1 MPLRTSALPA
11 DTQSDRTDESRL
23 DPLLIA
29 RPDRSSYTLLNL
41 RLKLSLQFF
50 AEEGPGGE
58 KTEEATPKKLEDARK
73 EGQVAK
79 SQELTTAVALIML
92 FAIIKV
98 FVSFITDGFADSFRL
113 MYGSIETYSKEVFNS
128 AYATAYMHE
137 ALTEVLIICLPMFA
151 SAVVAAIVVNALQV
165 KWKPTAKPLMPKAS
179 KISPLK
185 GFKRIFSKDKLFDLL
200 KAIVKILLVG
210 YMTYSTLVDEAD
222 TINILYDI
230 ELFTAVMLVG
240 DIVLNMGIKI
250 SLVFLIIGIVDY
262 IYQRLKFLR
271 EMRMSKQ
278 EIKDEFKQ
286 TEGDPKIKG
295 QIRQKM
301 RDASRRRMMQKLPE
315 ADVVITNPTHL
326 ACAIKY
332 DKDIGTA
339 PILIAKGADFLAQ
352 RIKEVA
358 RENFIPIVENKP
370 LARMLY
376 HNVEIDEEIPE
387 ELYKMT
393 AEVLA
398 YVYAMEG
405 REA

>member
-1 MPLRTSALPA
+1 MPLHTSVLR
-11 DTQSDRTDESRL
+11 DDL
-23 DPLLIA
+23 LGDPSK
-29 RPDRSSYTLLNL
+29 DRSRCDGIKAFGTLLQ
-41 RLKLSLQFF
+41 LKMSLQFF

-92 FAIIKV
+92 FVVIKV
-98 FVSFITDGFADSFRL
+98 FVSFITDGFADSFKL
-113 MYGSIETYSKEVFNS
+113 VYGSIETYSKEIFTTG
-128 AYATAYMHE
+128 YATAYMHE
-137 ALTEVLIICLPMFA
+137 ALTEVLIICLPMFT
-151 SAVVAAIVVNALQV
+151 SAVVAAIVINALQV
-165 KWKPTAKPLMPKAS
+165 KWKPTAKPLKPKAS

-185 GFKRIFSKDKLFDLL
+185 GFKKIFSKDKIFDLL

-210 YMTYSTLVDEAD
+210 YMTYSTLKDEAG
-222 TINILYDI
+222 TINVLYDI
-230 ELFTAVMLVG
+230 ELFTAVMLIG

-262 IYQRLKFLR
+262 IYQKMKFNR
-271 EMRMSKQ
+271 EMRMTKQ

>member
-1 MPLRTSALPA
+1 MLLRISALP
-11 DTQSDRTDESRL
+11 DDVGKQILSVNEDDGRIC
-23 DPLLIA
+23 LL
-29 RPDRSSYTLLNL
+29 
-41 RLKLSLQFF
+41 KMSLQFF

-73 EGQVAK
+73 EGQVAR

-92 FAIIKV
+92 FAIIKL
-98 FVSFITDGFADSFRL
+98 FVSFITDGFADSFKL

-128 AYATAYMHE
+128 GYATAYMNE
-137 ALTEVLIICLPMFA
+137 ALTQILIICLPMFTA
-151 SAVVAAIVVNALQV
+151 AVAAAIVVNAIQV
-165 KWKPTAKPLMPKAS
+165 KWKPTAKPLKPKAS

-185 GFKRIFSKDKLFDLL
+185 GFKKFFSKDKIFDLI
-200 KAIVKILLVG
+200 KSVVKIALVG
-210 YMTYSTLVDEAD
+210 YMTYSTLKDEAG
-222 TINILYDI
+222 TINVLYDI
-230 ELFTAVMLVG
+230 ELFSAVMLIG

-250 SLVFLIIGIVDY
+250 SLVFLIIGVADY
-262 IYQRLKFLR
+262 IYQKMKFNK
-271 EMRMSKQ
+271 EMRMTKQ

-339 PILIAKGADFLAQ
+339 PVLIAKGADFLAQ

-398 YVYAMEG
+398 YVYALEG

>member
-1 MPLRTSALPA
+1 MPRHTSVLRDDRNRVQCIWPEAA
-11 DTQSDRTDESRL
+11 DPGPD
-23 DPLLIA
+23 LL
-29 RPDRSSYTLLNL
+29 R
-41 RLKLSLQFF
+41 LSLQFF

-58 KTEEATPKKLEDARK
+58 KTEEATPKKLDDARK

-79 SQELTTAVALIML
+79 SQELTTAVALILL
-92 FAIIKV
+92 FTIIKV

-113 MYGSIETYSKEVFNS
+113 VYGSLETYSKDVFNT

-137 ALTEVLIICLPMFA
+137 ALTEVLIICLPMFTA
-151 SAVVAAIVVNALQV
+151 AVVAAIVVNALQV

-185 GFKRIFSKDKLFDLL
+185 GFKKIFSKDKIFDLL
-200 KAIVKILLVG
+200 KAVAKILLVG
-210 YMTYSTLVDEAD
+210 YMTYSTLKDEAG

-230 ELFTAVMLVG
+230 ELFTAVMLIG

-250 SLVFLIIGIVDY
+250 SLVFIVLGIVDY
-262 IYQRLKFLR
+262 IYQKMKFNK

-332 DKDIGTA
+332 DKDVGTA

-398 YVYAMEG
+398 YVYAMQG

>member
-1 MPLRTSALPA
+1 MPRHTSVLRDEGNRVQCIWPEAA
-11 DTQSDRTDESRL
+11 DPGPD
-23 DPLLIA
+23 LL
-29 RPDRSSYTLLNL
+29 R
-41 RLKLSLQFF
+41 LSLQFF

-58 KTEEATPKKLEDARK
+58 KTEEATPKKLDDARK

-79 SQELTTAVALIML
+79 SQELTTAVALILL
-92 FAIIKV
+92 FTIIKV

-113 MYGSIETYSKEVFNS
+113 VYGSLETYSKDVFNT

-137 ALTEVLIICLPMFA
+137 ALTEVLIICLPMFTA
-151 SAVVAAIVVNALQV
+151 AVVAAIVVNALQV

-185 GFKRIFSKDKLFDLL
+185 GFKKIFSKDKIFDLL
-200 KAIVKILLVG
+200 KAVAKILLVG
-210 YMTYSTLVDEAD
+210 YMTYSTLKDEAG

-230 ELFTAVMLVG
+230 ELFTAVMLIG

-250 SLVFLIIGIVDY
+250 SLVFIVLGIVDY
-262 IYQRLKFLR
+262 IYQKMKFNK

-332 DKDIGTA
+332 DKDVGTA

-398 YVYAMEG
+398 YVYAMQG

>member
-1 MPLRTSALPA
+1 MRLHTSLLQDEIMLRM
-11 DTQSDRTDESRL
+11 
-23 DPLLIA
+23 
-29 RPDRSSYTLLNL
+29 
-41 RLKLSLQFF
+41 SLQFF

-200 KAIVKILLVG
+200 KAIVKIVLVG
-210 YMTYSTLVDEAD
+210 YMTYSTLTEEAD

-250 SLVFLIIGIVDY
+250 SLVFLVIGIVDY

-315 ADVVITNPTHL
+315 ADVVITHPTHL

-370 LARMLY
+370 LARALY
-376 HNVEIDEEIPE
+376 ASVEIGETLPP
-387 ELYKMT
+387 ELYKAV

-398 YVYAMEG
+398 YVYHLKHPYRYAG
-405 REA
+405 

>member
-1 MPLRTSALPA
+1 
-11 DTQSDRTDESRL
+11 
-23 DPLLIA
+23 
-29 RPDRSSYTLLNL
+29 
-41 RLKLSLQFF
+41 
-50 AEEGPGGE
+50 
-58 KTEEATPKKLEDARK
+58 
-73 EGQVAK
+73 
-79 SQELTTAVALIML
+79 
-92 FAIIKV
+92 
-98 FVSFITDGFADSFRL
+98 
-113 MYGSIETYSKEVFNS
+113 
-128 AYATAYMHE
+128 
-137 ALTEVLIICLPMFA
+137 
-151 SAVVAAIVVNALQV
+151 
-165 KWKPTAKPLMPKAS
+165 
-179 KISPLK
+179 
-185 GFKRIFSKDKLFDLL
+185 
-200 KAIVKILLVG
+200 
-210 YMTYSTLVDEAD
+210 MTYSTLKDEAG
-222 TINILYDI
+222 TINVLYDI
-230 ELFTAVMLVG
+230 ELFSAVMLIG

-250 SLVFLIIGIVDY
+250 SLVFLIIGVADY
-262 IYQRLKFLR
+262 TYQKMKFNK
-271 EMRMSKQ
+271 EMRMTKQ

-339 PILIAKGADFLAQ
+339 PVLIAKGADFLAQ

-398 YVYAMEG
+398 YVYALEG

>member
-1 MPLRTSALPA
+1 MQLHSSVLRDDLFMVLTG
-11 DTQSDRTDESRL
+11 
-23 DPLLIA
+23 
-29 RPDRSSYTLLNL
+29 DRSRDHEIKTSETLPQ
-41 RLKLSLQFF
+41 LKMSLQFF

-73 EGQVAK
+73 EGQVAR
-79 SQELTTAVALIML
+79 SQELTTAAGLIML
-92 FAIIKV
+92 FVIIKV

-113 MYGSIETYSKEVFNS
+113 MYGSIETYSKEIFNS
-128 AYATAYMHE
+128 NYATAYMHE
-137 ALTEVLIICLPMFA
+137 ALTEILIICLPMFT
-151 SAVVAAIVVNALQV
+151 SAVVAAIVINALQV
-165 KWKPTAKPLMPKAS
+165 KWKPTAKPLKPKAS

-185 GFKRIFSKDKLFDLL
+185 GFKKIFSKDKIFDLL

-210 YMTYSTLVDEAD
+210 YMTYSTLKDEAG
-222 TINILYDI
+222 TINVLYDI
-230 ELFTAVMLVG
+230 ELFTAVMLIG

-250 SLVFLIIGIVDY
+250 SLVFLVVGIVDY
-262 IYQRLKFLR
+262 IYQKMKFNR
-271 EMRMSKQ
+271 EMRMTKQ

-301 RDASRRRMMQKLPE
+301 REASRRRMMQKLPE

>member
-1 MPLRTSALPA
+1 MLSVTCDICDDGYSLTYRRALM
-11 DTQSDRTDESRL
+11 L
-23 DPLLIA
+23 D
-29 RPDRSSYTLLNL
+29 
-41 RLKLSLQFF
+41 LQFF

-58 KTEEATPKKLEDARK
+58 KTEEPTPKKLEDARK
-73 EGQVAK
+73 EGQVAR
-79 SQELTTAVALIML
+79 SQELTTAVGLITL
-92 FAIIKV
+92 FALLKII
-98 FVSFITDGFADSFRL
+98 VSVLADSFSESFNL
-113 MYGSIETYSKEVFNS
+113 FYGSMDTYAHDVFNS
-128 AYATAYMHE
+128 GYATAFVNE
-137 ALTEVLIICLPMFA
+137 AMTQILIICLPIFA
-151 SAVVAAIVVNALQV
+151 AAIAAAIIINALQV
-165 KWKPTAKPLMPKAS
+165 KWKPTAKPLKPKFS
-179 KISPLK
+179 KISPMK
-185 GFKRIFSKDKLFDLL
+185 GFKRMFSKEKLFDLL
-200 KAIVKILLVG
+200 KAVVKIALVG

-230 ELFTAVMLVG
+230 DLFPAVMLIG
-240 DIVLNMGIKI
+240 NIVINMGIKI
-250 SLVFLIIGIVDY
+250 SIVFLVIGVADY
-262 IYQRLKFLR
+262 IYQKIKFTR
-271 EMRMSKQ
+271 DMRMTKQ

-301 RDASRRRMMQKLPE
+301 REASRRRMMQRLPE

-332 DKDIGTA
+332 DRETQKA

-376 HNVEIDEEIPE
+376 HNVELEEEIPE
-387 ELYKMT
+387 ELYQMT

-398 YVYAMEG
+398 YVYSLEG
-405 REA
+405 KEM

>member
-1 MPLRTSALPA
+1 MLLRISALP
-11 DTQSDRTDESRL
+11 DDVGKQILSVNEDDGRIC
-23 DPLLIA
+23 LL
-29 RPDRSSYTLLNL
+29 
-41 RLKLSLQFF
+41 KMSLQFF

-73 EGQVAK
+73 EGQVAR

-92 FAIIKV
+92 FAIIKL
-98 FVSFITDGFADSFRL
+98 FVSFITDGFADSFKL

-128 AYATAYMHE
+128 GYATAYMNE
-137 ALTEVLIICLPMFA
+137 ALTQILIICLPMFTA
-151 SAVVAAIVVNALQV
+151 AVAAAIVVNAIQV
-165 KWKPTAKPLMPKAS
+165 KWKPTAKPLKPKAS

-185 GFKRIFSKDKLFDLL
+185 GFKKIFSKDKIFDLI
-200 KAIVKILLVG
+200 KSVVKIALVG
-210 YMTYSTLVDEAD
+210 YMTYSTLKDEAG
-222 TINILYDI
+222 TINVLYDI
-230 ELFTAVMLVG
+230 ELFSAVMLIG

-250 SLVFLIIGIVDY
+250 SLVFLIIGVADY
-262 IYQRLKFLR
+262 IYQKMKFNK
-271 EMRMSKQ
+271 EMRMTKQ

-339 PILIAKGADFLAQ
+339 PVLIAKGADFLAQ

-398 YVYAMEG
+398 YVYALEG

>member
-11 DTQSDRTDESRL
+11 DTQSDRTDESWP

-179 KISPLK
+179 KISPLVAV
-185 GFKRIFSKDKLFDLL
+185 R
-200 KAIVKILLVG
+200 VG
-210 YMTYSTLVDEAD
+210 
-222 TINILYDI
+222 
-230 ELFTAVMLVG
+230 
-240 DIVLNMGIKI
+240 
-250 SLVFLIIGIVDY
+250 
-262 IYQRLKFLR
+262 
-271 EMRMSKQ
+271 
-278 EIKDEFKQ
+278 
-286 TEGDPKIKG
+286 
-295 QIRQKM
+295 
-301 RDASRRRMMQKLPE
+301 
-315 ADVVITNPTHL
+315 
-326 ACAIKY
+326 
-332 DKDIGTA
+332 
-339 PILIAKGADFLAQ
+339 
-352 RIKEVA
+352 
-358 RENFIPIVENKP
+358 
-370 LARMLY
+370 
-376 HNVEIDEEIPE
+376 
-387 ELYKMT
+387 
-393 AEVLA
+393 
-398 YVYAMEG
+398 
-405 REA
+405 

>member
-1 MPLRTSALPA
+1 MLSVTCDICDDGYSLTYRRALM
-11 DTQSDRTDESRL
+11 L
-23 DPLLIA
+23 D
-29 RPDRSSYTLLNL
+29 
-41 RLKLSLQFF
+41 LQFF

-58 KTEEATPKKLEDARK
+58 KTEEPTPKKLEDARK
-73 EGQVAK
+73 EGQVAR
-79 SQELTTAVALIML
+79 SQELTTAVGLITL
-92 FAIIKV
+92 FALLKII
-98 FVSFITDGFADSFRL
+98 VSVLADSFSESFNL
-113 MYGSIETYSKEVFNS
+113 FYGSMDTYAHDVFNS
-128 AYATAYMHE
+128 GYATAFVNE
-137 ALTEVLIICLPMFA
+137 AMTQILIICLPIFA
-151 SAVVAAIVVNALQV
+151 AAIAAAIIINALQV
-165 KWKPTAKPLMPKAS
+165 KWKPTAKPLKPKLS
-179 KISPLK
+179 KISPMK
-185 GFKRIFSKDKLFDLL
+185 GFKRMFSKEKLFDLL
-200 KAIVKILLVG
+200 KAVVKIALVG

-230 ELFTAVMLVG
+230 DLFPAVMLIG
-240 DIVLNMGIKI
+240 NIVINMGIKI
-250 SLVFLIIGIVDY
+250 SIVFLVIGVADY
-262 IYQRLKFLR
+262 IYQKIKFTR
-271 EMRMSKQ
+271 DMRMTKQ

-301 RDASRRRMMQKLPE
+301 REASRRRMMQRLPE

-332 DKDIGTA
+332 DRETQKA

-376 HNVEIDEEIPE
+376 HNVELEEEIPE
-387 ELYKMT
+387 ELYQMT

-398 YVYAMEG
+398 YVYSLEG
-405 REA
+405 KEM